1 MSFLRPLR
9 CLARM
14 LSRKEEQQK
23 GIYIIVSVTQK
34 LLVSFIQ
41 MWQYN
46 NNRSLIL
53 SFNFW
58 LQNDPARYFVPF
70 AISWLL

>member
-1 MSFLRPLR
+1 
-9 CLARM
+9 M

-34 LLVSFIQ
+34 LLVSRIQ

-58 LQNDPARYFVPF
+58 LQNDPARCFVPF